1 MQRQLG
7 NSVSLSAR
15 HSIPIMS
22 VQQSE
27 GGKGKLTW
35 IMPTLHWRR
44 EGSKD
49 CAQHIFKLVC
59 QVDKADSEGKKGK
72 ETEED
77 RERERKVAGQ
87 LRLTDDELIWGLR
100 TFRATHAKNV
110 SLTKNRAPKNFAAAR
125 RLTVSSSSGVP

>member
-7 NSVSLSAR
+7 NSVSLTAR

-27 GGKGKLTW
+27 GAEFGEVERGKLTW
-35 IMPTLHWRR
+35 IMPSLHWRR

-59 QVDKADSEGKKGK
+59 QVDKADSEGGK
-72 ETEED
+72 RIERESGG
-77 RERERKVAGQ
+77 ERERG
-87 LRLTDDELIWGLR
+87 R
-100 TFRATHAKNV
+100 
-110 SLTKNRAPKNFAAAR
+110 
-125 RLTVSSSSGVP
+125 